1 MKCVC
6 YLNAAWLQVSQG
18 NATVVAIFKT
28 MSGFQHA
35 GWVVAK
41 SGCWSMLK
49 GGLIVNSSGPVD
61 LYFEVFFLNSFLF

>member
-18 NATVVAIFKT
+18 NAKVAAIFKT